1 MTLRIQTITKPM
13 SSEAL
18 LAIQQLNSRYFH
30 AIDALLDGNNAEIW
44 ATTFTPDG
52 TFYLL
57 DAQSNVI
64 LQATGT
70 QDLIETYKT
79 FPDVQTTRHWCNNLL
94 IELDGDVATGR
105 CYIIAMSINQL
116 PATII
121 RSGVYK
127 DQLIKTNKGWKYQSR
142 SLILDPNSPA
152 G

>member
-1 MTLRIQTITKPM
+1 MVLGMQTVTK
-13 SSEAL
+13 SVLSEDL
-18 LAIQQLNSRYFH
+18 LAIQQLNSRYFY
-30 AIDALLDGNNAEIW
+30 AIDALLNGDNAEIW
-44 ATTFTPDG
+44 ATTFTLEG

-57 DAQSNVI
+57 DAQGNII

-70 QDLIETYKT
+70 QNLIQTYKT
-79 FPDVQTTRHWCNNLL
+79 FPDVKTTRHWCNNLL
-94 IELDGDVATGR
+94 IELDGDRATAG

-121 RSGVYK
+121 RSGIYK
-127 DQLIKTNKGWKYQSR
+127 DRLVKTEAGWKYQSR